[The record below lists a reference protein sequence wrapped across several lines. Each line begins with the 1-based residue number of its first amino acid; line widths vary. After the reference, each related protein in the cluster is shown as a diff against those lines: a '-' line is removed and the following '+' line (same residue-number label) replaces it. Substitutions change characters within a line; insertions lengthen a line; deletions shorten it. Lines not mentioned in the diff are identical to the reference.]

1 MCMQL
6 VTGIYAGRYTEQTDG
21 WRILCEQE
29 KTPFRLV
36 TEPDCTV
43 LLCEGETPQWLG
55 DFLSD
60 GGIAVLSG
68 VHPEDLPFQ
77 TDYIGVASLDTAD
90 FSDFG
95 EGVAQIKSVIQ
106 IFNGNGKG
114 TLCLH
119 EKRKIKSGLHPDEY
133 PAVLWQSVGKGGCWY
148 TGIPFSELICALG
161 DTLREVPNGSDFSE
175 RITAIDKHLLLR
187 VMRKLLVS
195 AYEKRGL
202 PYTYLNYYPQDYR
215 SVFIFRVD
223 IDGPY
228 GDNLEKISRAAKQA
242 GIRVSFFVN
251 QNLCQ
256 PESERLLQIDPFH
269 YIGCHGREH
278 NLYTT
283 EAENDSNIRDCRCWM
298 QQLGLPEQPGFV
310 APRGMWNFAL
320 NRALE
325 NNGIQYT
332 SDFGYCIYDLP
343 FFPYDHGKRMAV
355 KQIPVDPFSTERA
368 YIKALEENTE
378 VPETYVRDR
387 FLDTIHSQYSA
398 GMPIILY
405 SHPQFFGKLAE
416 TIFPDIEAELKQ
428 LNVWHATMEEFNQW
442 WDSRDRAG
450 YVVSWDTQTGLTISG
465 DFPPGVY
472 VRTEEGETGC

>member
-1 MCMQL
+1 
-6 VTGIYAGRYTEQTDG
+6 
-21 WRILCEQE
+21 
-29 KTPFRLV
+29 
-36 TEPDCTV
+36 
-43 LLCEGETPQWLG
+43 
-55 DFLSD
+55 
-60 GGIAVLSG
+60 
-68 VHPEDLPFQ
+68 
-77 TDYIGVASLDTAD
+77 
-90 FSDFG
+90 
-95 EGVAQIKSVIQ
+95 
-106 IFNGNGKG
+106 
-114 TLCLH
+114 
-119 EKRKIKSGLHPDEY
+119 
-133 PAVLWQSVGKGGCWY
+133 
-148 TGIPFSELICALG
+148 
-161 DTLREVPNGSDFSE
+161 
-175 RITAIDKHLLLR
+175 
-187 VMRKLLVS
+187 
-195 AYEKRGL
+195 
-202 PYTYLNYYPQDYR
+202 
-215 SVFIFRVD
+215 
-223 IDGPY
+223 
-228 GDNLEKISRAAKQA
+228 
-242 GIRVSFFVN
+242 
-251 QNLCQ
+251 
-256 PESERLLQIDPFH
+256 
-269 YIGCHGREH
+269 
-278 NLYTT
+278 
-283 EAENDSNIRDCRCWM
+283 RCWM